1 MVSHRMLLQ
10 NASHNLYKVEPEVI
24 LNIIRIS
31 KNIKEKSHQNQSK
44 SIKIRCKID
53 KRSLMGAIL
62 AQDRLEH
69 RFYMIWGRFEVPFWR
84 SEMVKNSISK
94 SSHFHASP
102 EILFSTIGDPKSF
115 KIRFQ
120 NNPRNA
126 AFSGVG
132 QDLKIVFS
140 PRRELSFRGLERS
153 GIACFSELFS

>member
-69 RFYMIWGRFEVPFWR
+69 RFYMIWGRFDVAFGR
-84 SEMVKNSISK
+84 SKMVKKSIPK
-94 SSHFHASP
+94 SSYFHASP
-102 EILFSTIGDPKSF
+102 EILFSTIGDPKSS

-120 NNPRNA
+120 NNFKMQF
-126 AFSGVG
+126 FSGVG
-132 QDLKIVFS
+132 QNLKIVFS
-140 PRRELSFRGLERS
+140 PRRELSFRSLERS
-153 GIACFSELFS
+153 KIALFFDLC